1 MTKLKYLTGHDVI
14 DTMSMKPFEGVFGD
28 TPEARLIE
36 HFLAMPDFTFS
47 VNQLLEQVRVSRPT
61 LMRKLRLF
69 VEWGVIREVRTVRPM
84 VFQLNA
90 DSDIVLAIELF
101 NYALIDRIVPGE
113 DLFVSVGRKM
123 FPPDKPIELDN
134 LPGRDGE
141 NLPSMRVILD
151 RASARRFAEALE
163 DLIEKGIEEGTV
175 GTA

>member
-1 MTKLKYLTGHDVI
+1 
-14 DTMSMKPFEGVFGD
+14 MSMKPFEGIFGD

-69 VEWGVIREVRTVRPM
+69 VEWGVIREVRSVRPM

-90 DSDIVLAIELF
+90 DSDIVRGIELF

-113 DLFVSVGRKM
+113 NLFETVGRKV
-123 FPPDKPIELDN
+123 FPPDTPIELEH
-134 LPGRDGE
+134 LPGRDGGD
-141 NLPSMRVILD
+141 LPSLRVILD
-151 RASARRFAEALE
+151 RSSARRFAEALE
-163 DLIEKGIEEGTV
+163 DLIASGAESVTTGSG
-175 GTA
+175 